1 MDGQGNEPE
10 VPNPTAEN
18 EQLALAAETETEN
31 STGGG
36 GGDNPKEDGLI
47 EKAQKLMEHIT
58 AGANNPNPTVLHA
71 LSHLLESQE
80 SLYVSMFYTLFLICS
95 FIFALKVDALLCFRR
110 FIKENG
116 FYSNG
121 RGSHISGKLCK
132 LIKVM
137 SFFFFFFFTEW
148 WN

>member
-31 STGGG
+31 SNG
-36 GGDNPKEDGLI
+36 GGDNPKEEEGLI

-58 AGANNPNPTVLHA
+58 NGANNPNPTVLHA

-80 SLYVSMFYTLFLICS
+80 SLYVSS
-95 FIFALKVDALLCFRR
+95 
-110 FIKENG
+110 
-116 FYSNG
+116 
-121 RGSHISGKLCK
+121 
-132 LIKVM
+132 
-137 SFFFFFFFTEW
+137 
-148 WN
+148 